1 MAHDTFYK
9 ILGITPDVPLEKIKE
24 AYHRAAKR
32 NHPDLFPEESRHT
45 QQLKMMKINEAY
57 LTIIAET
64 ADVRDATPVTP
75 GNTAVQEEKPEN
87 TSQVGPLKDPAYAYY
102 KQGFKHYSDG
112 QRKFYNRYLK
122 EEQRIR
128 YVFNWKYLLK
138 LATES
143 LQAFERSYGYFRK
156 VVEEYPDSI
165 WARDADLK
173 IKRLQ
178 RFNAIYRKICNNISE
193 QLGSESKKKK

>member
-1 MAHDTFYK
+1 MVHDTFYK
-9 ILGITPDVPLEKIKE
+9 ILGITPEVPLERIKE
-24 AYHRAAKR
+24 AYHLAAKR
-32 NHPDLFPEESRHT
+32 NHPDLFSEEFRHT

-57 LTIIAET
+57 LTIVAET
-64 ADVRDATPVTP
+64 GDFKGIRPAMP
-75 GNTAVQEEKPEN
+75 GNTSVPGEKLQGSN
-87 TSQVGPLKDPAYAYY
+87 QVGPLKDPAYAYY

-122 EEQRIR
+122 EEQKIR
-128 YVFNWKYLLK
+128 YVFDWKYLLK

-143 LQAFERSYGYFRK
+143 LQAFERSYIYFRK
-156 VVEEYPDSI
+156 VVEEHPGSI

-178 RFNAIYRKICNNISE
+178 RFNAIYRRICSNISE
-193 QLGSESKKKK
+193 QLGSESKK